1 MKKFENILKF
11 FQNGVDLSKP
21 MAIRLKQVIIKIDY
35 ILEINILLNKVYE
48 YIY

>member
-1 MKKFENILKF
+1 
-11 FQNGVDLSKP
+11 